1 MTPKT
6 HDTRTQSERSKKIYI
21 YLRWLTI
28 YIIYCNYHFWKRGRL
43 CPADLITFKKPL
55 IEFETKDFKVFWKET
70 LIQFQKDLLEA
81 CCIGIGVEL
90 NNIKWKFWAWF
101 SSYTKVIQKSIIKI
115 GCRRR
120 LKKLRKQKKL
130 EKLTYYEYLRK
141 LVSEYFDEHLDL
153 VKFPTDLLEFS
164 YCK

>member
-90 NNIKWKFWAWF
+90 NNIKWKFWPWF

-115 GCRRR
+115 GWRRR
-120 LKKLRKQKKL
+120 LKKLLKQKKL